1 MIGRVAKRA
10 FAITLFSFKWNV
22 GGVATFFI
30 YQTIYFF
37 CATLSCNFFISKKM
51 IYKNICRNKG
61 AIWDQG
67 FFKRWYVNNVQGTY
81 ILFLRNIQMMYLDI
95 FESLMCRWWEAQNN
109 NRFLKYS
116 NIIKKWATSSYLH
129 IIYVISRQLFIL
141 KLYLPIVDV
150 TQQCSSNNVKTYSCF
165 LCIMSSVVNFEIAQ
179 YYLYGI
185 YIDEQWFGKLFLL
198 DVMLYCS
205 IILYHQF

>member
-1 MIGRVAKRA
+1 MLVVSQPSLYIRPFTSFAPHCLVISSYPKRWS
-10 FAITLFSFKWNV
+10 TR
-22 GGVATFFI
+22 TFVEI
-30 YQTIYFF
+30 KELYGI
-37 CATLSCNFFISKKM
+37 
-51 IYKNICRNKG
+51 KG
-61 AIWDQG
+61 LI
-67 FFKRWYVNNVQGTY
+67 KRWYVNNVQGTY